1 LGGERALESPD
12 FRKRPD
18 SALPIRFFA
27 LGLVGLLLLNAGI
40 ALDPGA
46 VRWPLPAHG
55 ILLLH
60 LTVLGWITPVMM
72 GADYQLIPV
81 VLHRPLRSQRV
92 AGFVLWLYAAGVAV
106 FLFGWAIGRPLLVAA
121 GGTLAGCALLLFCVH
136 AGSALVRVERWGPT
150 ALGLGGGIGFLA
162 LTGVAGPY
170 MAISIDGAMPA
181 GAFATFRAVH
191 AAAGLSGWLLLTIMG
206 ATYELLPFFA
216 ATGPGVRP
224 RFGTAAVAC
233 TAAGTLLLLVSG
245 IDPAVSPAAG
255 LVVVGSGVA
264 GWIHDL
270 IRLAHHGRQA
280 RREPVVRYSLAAAL
294 AIGVGGGVAASAWG
308 ANSLRLAMA
317 GAVLGLL
324 AGPSLLILG
333 QLQKILPFLAALDAA
348 LAAKR
353 QGRVPKTEA
362 LFPRERAFAIL
373 WALAPGFAAEI
384 AGVATASMP
393 VLRIGALVT
402 FTAAAVHAVQQARSL
417 AVWRAVRYAPLSYT
431 GRASK

>member
-1 LGGERALESPD
+1 MGALESPD
-12 FRKRPD
+12 FKKRPD
-18 SALPIRFFA
+18 SALPMRFFA
-27 LGLVGLLLLNAGI
+27 LGLVGLLLLNAGM
-40 ALDPGA
+40 ALDPRA
-46 VRWPLPAHG
+46 VRWPLPADG

-81 VLHRPLRSQRV
+81 VLHQPLRGQKV
-92 AGFVLWLYAAGVAV
+92 AGHVFWLYAAGVAG
-106 FLFGWAIGRPLLVAA
+106 FLLGWALRQPLWVAA
-121 GGTLAGCALLLFCVH
+121 GGSLAGCALLLFCVH
-136 AGSALVRVERWGPT
+136 AGSALLRVERWGPT

-162 LTGVAGPY
+162 VTGVVGPY
-170 MAISIDGAMPA
+170 MALSIGGAVPA
-181 GAFATFRAVH
+181 GAFATLRAVH
-191 AAAGLSGWLLLTIMG
+191 ATAGLSGWLLLTIMG

-216 ATGPGVRP
+216 ATGPAVQP
-224 RFGTAAVAC
+224 RFGTAAVVC
-233 TAAGTLLLLVSG
+233 TGAGTMLLLASGLVAG
-245 IDPAVSPAAG
+245 VPPAAG
-255 LVVVGSGVA
+255 LVLIGLGVA

-294 AIGVGGGVAASAWG
+294 AIGVGGVVAASAWG
-308 ANSLRLAMA
+308 AHSLRLAMA
-317 GAVLGLL
+317 GAVLGLV

-373 WALAPGFAAEI
+373 WALAPGFTAEI
-384 AGVATASMP
+384 AGVATATML
-393 VLRIGALVT
+393 VVRIGAVVI
-402 FTAAAVHAVQQARSL
+402 FTAAAVYAVQQARSL
-417 AVWRAVRYAPLSYT
+417 AVWRSVRHARS
-431 GRASK
+431 S

>member
-1 LGGERALESPD
+1 MRGVGALEAPD
-12 FRKRPD
+12 FKKRPD
-18 SALPIRFFA
+18 SALPMRFFT
-27 LGLVGLLLLNAGI
+27 LGLVGLLLLNAGM
-40 ALDPGA
+40 ALDPRA

-81 VLHRPLRSQRV
+81 VLHRPLRAQRV

-106 FLFGWAIGRPLLVAA
+106 FLSGWAIGRPLWVAA

-136 AGSALVRVERWGPT
+136 AGLALVRVEHWGPT

-162 LTGVAGPY
+162 VTGVAGPY
-170 MAISIDGAMPA
+170 MAISIGGAVPA
-181 GAFATFRAVH
+181 GAFATLRALH
-191 AAAGLSGWLLLTIMG
+191 ATAGLSGWLLLTIMG

-216 ATGPGVRP
+216 ATGPAVRP
-224 RFGTAAVAC
+224 RFGTAAVVC
-233 TAAGTLLLLVSG
+233 TGAGTMLLLASGLVPG
-245 IDPAVSPAAG
+245 VPPAAG
-255 LVVVGSGVA
+255 LVLIGLGVA

-294 AIGVGGGVAASAWG
+294 AIGVGGVVAASAWG
-308 ANSLRLAMA
+308 AHSLRLAMA
-317 GAVLGLL
+317 GAVLGLV

-362 LFPRERAFAIL
+362 LFPRERALAIL
-373 WALAPGFAAEI
+373 WALVPGFTAEI
-384 AGVATASMP
+384 AGVATATMP
-393 VLRIGALVT
+393 VVRIGAVVT
-402 FTAAAVHAVQQARSL
+402 FTAAAVYAVQQARSL
-417 AVWRAVRYAPLSYT
+417 AVWRSVRHARS
-431 GRASK
+431 S

>member
-1 LGGERALESPD
+1 MRGVGALEAPD
-12 FRKRPD
+12 FKKRPD
-18 SALPIRFFA
+18 SALPMRFFT
-27 LGLVGLLLLNAGI
+27 LGLVGLLLLNAGM
-40 ALDPGA
+40 ALDPRA

-81 VLHRPLRSQRV
+81 VLHRPLRAQRV

-106 FLFGWAIGRPLLVAA
+106 FLSGWAIGRPLWVAA

-136 AGSALVRVERWGPT
+136 AGLALVRVEHWGPT

-162 LTGVAGPY
+162 VTGVAGPY
-170 MAISIDGAMPA
+170 MAISIGGAVPA
-181 GAFATFRAVH
+181 GAFATLRALH
-191 AAAGLSGWLLLTIMG
+191 ATAGLSGWLLLTIMG

-216 ATGPGVRP
+216 ATGPAVRP
-224 RFGTAAVAC
+224 RFGTAAVVC
-233 TAAGTLLLLVSG
+233 TGAGTMLLLASGLVPG
-245 IDPAVSPAAG
+245 VPPAAG
-255 LVVVGSGVA
+255 LVLIGLGVA

-294 AIGVGGGVAASAWG
+294 AIGVGGVVAASTWG
-308 ANSLRLAMA
+308 AHSLRLAMA
-317 GAVLGLL
+317 GAVLGLV

-362 LFPRERAFAIL
+362 LFPRERALAIL
-373 WALAPGFAAEI
+373 WALVPGFTAEI
-384 AGVATASMP
+384 AGVATATMP
-393 VLRIGALVT
+393 VVRIGAVVT
-402 FTAAAVHAVQQARSL
+402 FTAAAVYAVQQARSL
-417 AVWRAVRYAPLSYT
+417 AVWRSVRHARPS
-431 GRASK
+431 